1 MDALRYILL
10 MAVIAGGFSMQNP
23 AHAQYFRFGKN
34 KVHYEDRT
42 WYYLESRHF
51 TVFHHDGAD
60 HLAQFTI
67 RAAEE
72 AYEQVADMFNFRPSS
87 SLAIIVYEDHGDFS
101 VTNAVNLPT
110 FSDGIGGVT
119 ELFKNRIAIP
129 FTGDFRALRHVIHHE
144 LVHAMVNEYFYE
156 GTLQAIISGGPRA
169 RIPLWF
175 NEGLAEYA
183 ALGWDTQS
191 DMFVREAIL
200 NDHLAP
206 IPELRGFFA
215 YRGGQSVWDYVAEQY
230 GQEKIGE
237 ILSRLRTMR
246 SVDAAFERSI
256 GLSLAELSSRWHRAL
271 REIHFP
277 EVAARENLGDLGRL
291 VVSGEDG
298 FYNVSPTL
306 SPLGDRVVYVSTTQG
321 LFDVYMKPT
330 DGTGEPE
337 RLIAGQTS
345 RDFEALPILTP
356 GLTWS
361 PDGSRVAVAVRR
373 GDVESIAIVD
383 VRTRLIQHLDVPAV
397 EQILSLAWSPTG
409 NQIAL
414 GATNGQQS
422 DIYVMDLT
430 SGAVH
435 NLTDDIFSD
444 HEPSWQPDGQALVFH
459 SDRRHHTRLGRYAAS
474 DIDIFLEDFGRY
486 DLYRVSYD
494 ANTRTTDFPNAR
506 RLTTNTTW
514 DAYSARYGAHADDL
528 FYIADHN
535 GVPNIYHMNLASGE
549 ARAITDL
556 DVGVM
561 QIAMSGDGES
571 LAAVSLLEGVPSI
584 YVLRDMADRRI
595 DRPAPNIWAER
606 VAPDSLHEA
615 PVTKVA
621 NESIKAQNP
630 FLRNTIAGRPY
641 LRGRDRLRPRST
653 DPDGDDSSLASSDPG
668 FRAEPADSLF
678 CGVRV
683 DFETLRNVGRRP
695 PSREV
700 EALSEPAEDR
710 AYVDDDGTYLPR
722 RYKLRFSPDIVTG
735 AAGYDALYGVQGVT
749 QMLFSDMLGDH
760 RVSISTNLLLDLRNS
775 DYIFSYEYLGGRTD
789 WAVSTFHFSRLLADF
804 EDLSSPTYF
813 RYRQFGARLA
823 AQWPID
829 KFRRLEF
836 GAGVLGVSQ
845 ADITDVAR
853 PSRTRTLLVPRVT
866 FTRDKTVPG
875 FLFPV
880 AGSRFAASLSGSPLS
895 LERENILFGTLLV
908 DARTYFSAARNRLV
922 WALRLSGATSFGPDK
937 QVFYSS
943 GVQNW
948 INNDFDEVNGFP
960 IEDVTDFVFA
970 TPVMPLRGFDI
981 NAANGSNFALFNAE
995 FRFPMAASLL
1005 PGPLFLSR
1013 LQGVTFLDV
1022 GGLWGERGTTG
1033 SFKLTSKDATGRS
1046 RLDDLLVGS
1055 GFGMR
1060 TFVLG
1065 FPVRLDLAWPFDGI
1079 SFGDRT
1085 THLSVGVDF

>member
-1 MDALRYILL
+1 MARRCYILL
-10 MAVIAGGFSMQNP
+10 CVLLAAGVSLPEP
-23 AHAQYFRFGKN
+23 AQAQYFRFGKN

-42 WYYLESRHF
+42 WFYLESRHF

-72 AYEQVADMFNFRPSS
+72 AYEQVAGMFNFRPRN
-87 SLAIIVYEDHGDFS
+87 SLSIIVYEDHGDFS
-101 VTNAVNLPT
+101 VTNAVNLPA

-129 FTGDFRALRHVIHHE
+129 FTGDFRTFRHVIHHE

-183 ALGWDTQS
+183 ALGWDTRS

-200 NDHLAP
+200 SDHLAP

-230 GQEKIGE
+230 GEEKIGE

-246 SVDAAFERSI
+246 NVNAAFERSI
-256 GLSLAELSSRWHRAL
+256 GLTLEQLSSRWHRAL

-277 EVAARENLGDLGRL
+277 EVAARENMGDLGQA
-291 VVSGEDG
+291 VVTPKDG
-298 FYNVSPTL
+298 LYNVSPTL
-306 SPLGDRVVYVSTTQG
+306 SPLGDRVAYVSTTQG

-330 DGTGEPE
+330 DGSSGPV

-356 GLTWS
+356 GLAWS
-361 PDGSRVAVAVRR
+361 PDGSRIAVAVRR
-373 GDVESIAIVD
+373 GEVESIALVD
-383 VRTRLIQHLDVPAV
+383 VRTQMVQHLDVPSV
-397 EQILSLAWSPTG
+397 EQILSLSWSPTG
-409 NQIAL
+409 NQIAM
-414 GATNGQQS
+414 GASNGVQS
-422 DIYVMDLT
+422 DIHVLDLT

-435 NLTDDIFSD
+435 NLTNDIFSD
-444 HEPSWQPDGQALVFH
+444 HEPSWRPDGGALVFH
-459 SDRRHHTRLGRYAAS
+459 SDRNTHTRLGRHSAS
-474 DIDIFLEDFGRY
+474 DIDIFQEDFGRY
-486 DLYRVSYD
+486 DIYEIPYEASLGSHSY
-494 ANTRTTDFPNAR
+494 AEAR
-506 RLTTNTTW
+506 RLTRNTTW
-514 DAYSARYGAHADDL
+514 DAYSARYGAGNNDL
-528 FYIADHN
+528 FYIADYN
-535 GVPNIYHMNLASGE
+535 GVPNIHYMDLTSGAS
-549 ARAITDL
+549 RAVTDL

-561 QIAMSGDGES
+561 QIAVSKNGQSM
-571 LAAVSLLEGVPSI
+571 AAVSLLEGVPSI
-584 YVLRDMADRRI
+584 YLLRDMAGRRI
-595 DRPAPNIWAER
+595 PRPAPNIWAQR
-606 VAPDSLHEA
+606 VAPDSLDQA
-615 PVTKVA
+615 PVA
-621 NESIKAQNP
+621 RLAHESLKAQNP
-630 FLRNTIAGRPY
+630 FLRNSIAGIAYR
-641 LRGRDRLRPRST
+641 RGRDRLLPTADRTP
-653 DPDGDDSSLASSDPG
+653 GDSLSLASSDPG
-668 FRAEPADSLF
+668 FRPEAADSMF
-678 CGVRV
+678 GGVRV
-683 DFETLRNVGRRP
+683 DFESLRNIGRRP
-695 PSREV
+695 VSKEV
-700 EALSEPAEDR
+700 QALSEPEENR
-710 AYVDDDGTYLPR
+710 AYVDENGTYVPR

-775 DYIFSYEYLGGRTD
+775 DYIFSYEYLGGRAD

-813 RYRQFGARLA
+813 RYRQFGGRVAV
-823 AQWPID
+823 QWPLD
-829 KFRRLEF
+829 KFRRIEF
-836 GAGVLGVSQ
+836 ETGVLGVSQ

-853 PSRTRTLLVPRVT
+853 PSRTRTLLVPSLT

-875 FLFPV
+875 FLHPV
-880 AGSRFAASLSGSPLS
+880 GGSRFAASLSGSPVS
-895 LERENILFGTLLV
+895 PRRDNILFGTVLV
-908 DARTYFSAARNRLV
+908 DARTYFSAAGNRLV
-922 WALRLSGATSFGPDK
+922 WALRLAGASSFGPDK

-948 INNDFDEVNGFP
+948 INNKFDDINGFP

-995 FRFPMAASLL
+995 FRFPLAASLL

-1013 LQGVTFLDV
+1013 LHGVTFLDV
-1022 GGLWGERGTTG
+1022 GGLWGGRGTTG
-1033 SFKLTSKDATGRS
+1033 SFQLTSKDVDGRS
-1046 RLDDLLVGS
+1046 RLDDLLIGS
-1055 GFGMR
+1055 GFGAR
-1060 TFVLG
+1060 TFLLG
-1065 FPVRLDLAWPFDGI
+1065 FPVRVDVAWPFDGI
-1079 SFGDRT
+1079 SFGERT
-1085 THLSVGVDF
+1085 THISVGLDF

>member
-1 MDALRYILL
+1 MAVLRYILL
-10 MAVIAGGFSMQNP
+10 TAILAAGFSMQNP

-72 AYEQVADMFNFRPSS
+72 AFEQVADMFNFRPST
-87 SLAIIVYEDHGDFS
+87 SLSIIVYEDHGDFS
-101 VTNAVNLPT
+101 VTNAVDLPT

-129 FTGDFRALRHVIHHE
+129 FTGDFRTFRHVIHHE

-237 ILSRLRTMR
+237 ILSRLRTRR
-246 SVDAAFERSI
+246 SVDAAIQRSI
-256 GLSLAELSSRWHRAL
+256 GLSLGELSARWHRAL

-277 EVAARENLGDLGRL
+277 EVTARENLGDLGRA
-291 VVSGEDG
+291 VVTAEDG

-330 DGTGEPE
+330 DGTSEPE

-373 GDVESIAIVD
+373 GEVESIAVVD
-383 VRTRLIQHLDVPAV
+383 VRTRLVQHLDVPSV

-414 GATNGQQS
+414 GASNGQQS
-422 DIYVMDLT
+422 DIYVLDLT

-435 NLTDDIFSD
+435 NLTNDIFSD

-459 SDRRHHTRLGRYAAS
+459 SDRGHHTGLGRYSGS
-474 DIDIFLEDFGRY
+474 DVDIFEEGFGRY
-486 DLYRVSYD
+486 DLYRIPYD
-494 ANTRTTDFPNAR
+494 GNPGQALYPDAR
-506 RLTTNTTW
+506 RLTHNPTW
-514 DAYSARYGAHADDL
+514 DAYSARFGVTGSDL
-528 FYIADHN
+528 FYISDHN
-535 GVPNIYHMNLASGE
+535 GVPNIQYMDLASGE
-549 ARAITDL
+549 SRAITDL

-561 QIAMSGDGES
+561 QIAVSRDGKS
-571 LAAVSLLEGVPSI
+571 LAAVSLREGVPSI
-584 YVLRDMADRRI
+584 YVLRDMAGRRI
-595 DRPAPNIWAER
+595 PTPAPNIWAER
-606 VAPDSLHEA
+606 VAPDSSREA
-615 PVTKVA
+615 PA
-621 NESIKAQNP
+621 ALLARESLKAQNP
-630 FLRNTIAGRPY
+630 FLRNTIAGIPY
-641 LRGRDRLRPRST
+641 RRDRDRLRPRTGSLAR
-653 DPDGDDSSLASSDPG
+653 DESSLASSDPG
-668 FRAEPADSLF
+668 IRPEPADSLF
-678 CGVRV
+678 GGVRV
-683 DFETLRNVGRRP
+683 DFETLRNIGRRP
-695 PSREV
+695 VSRDV
-700 EALSEPAEDR
+700 EALSEPEANR
-710 AYVDDDGTYLPR
+710 AYVDEDGTYVPR

-813 RYRQFGARLA
+813 RYRQFGARVA

-829 KFRRLEF
+829 KFQRVEF
-836 GAGVLGVSQ
+836 EVGVLGVSQ
-845 ADITDVAR
+845 ADITDVSR
-853 PSRTRTLLVPRVT
+853 PSRTRTLLVPRIT

-875 FLFPV
+875 FLYPV
-880 AGSRFAASLSGSPLS
+880 AGSRFATSLSGSPVS
-895 LERENILFGTLLV
+895 LERENILFGTILV

-922 WALRLSGATSFGPDK
+922 WALRLSGASSFGPDK

-948 INNDFDEVNGFP
+948 INNEFDDVNGFP
-960 IEDVTDFVFA
+960 IEEVTDFVFA

-1022 GGLWGERGTTG
+1022 GGLWGQRGTTG
-1033 SFKLTSKDATGRS
+1033 TFKLTSKDVNGRS

-1055 GFGMR
+1055 GFGVR
-1060 TFVLG
+1060 TFVLS

>member
-1 MDALRYILL
+1 MLRYILL
-10 MAVIAGGFSMQNP
+10 TAILAAGFSMQNP
-23 AHAQYFRFGKN
+23 AHAQYFSFGKN

-51 TVFHHDGAD
+51 SVFYHDGTD
-60 HLAQFTI
+60 YLAQFTI

-72 AYEQVADMFNFRPSS
+72 AYEQVADIFNFRPAA
-87 SLAIIVYEDHGDFS
+87 SLPIIIYEDHGDFA

-119 ELFKNRIAIP
+119 ELFKNRIAVP
-129 FTGDFRALRHVIHHE
+129 FTGDFRTFRRVIHHE

-156 GTLQAIISGGPRA
+156 GTLQAVISGGPRA

-200 NDHLAP
+200 NDDLAP

-230 GQEKIGE
+230 GEEKIGE
-237 ILSRLRTMR
+237 ILSRLRTLR

-256 GLSLAELSSRWHRAL
+256 GIPLKELSSRWHRAL

-277 EVAARENLGDLGRL
+277 EVAARENLSDLGR
-291 VVSGEDG
+291 VVVMREDG
-298 FYNVSPTL
+298 FYNVSPAL

-330 DGTGEPE
+330 DGTGNPE

-345 RDFEALPILTP
+345 RDFETLPILTP

-373 GDVESIAIVD
+373 GDVESIAVVD
-383 VRTRLIQHLDVPAV
+383 VRTRLVQHLDVPAV

-414 GATNGQQS
+414 GASNGQQS
-422 DIYVMDLT
+422 DIYVLDLT

-435 NLTDDIFSD
+435 NLTNDIFSD
-444 HEPSWQPDGQALVFH
+444 HEPSWQPDGKALVFH
-459 SDRRHHTRLGRYAAS
+459 SDRGHRTQLGLYS
-474 DIDIFLEDFGRY
+474 TSNMDIFEEDFSRY
-486 DLYRVSYD
+486 DLYRIPYD
-494 ANTRTTDFPNAR
+494 GNPEPAAYLDAR
-506 RLTTNTTW
+506 RLTTSSMW
-514 DAYSARYGAHADDL
+514 DAYGARFGASQQDL
-528 FYIADHN
+528 FFIADYN
-535 GVPNIYHMNLASGE
+535 GVPNIYYMDLESG
-549 ARAITDL
+549 ARRAVTDL

-561 QIAMSGDGES
+561 QIAVSHDGNS

-584 YVLRDMADRRI
+584 YVLRDMAARRI
-595 DRPAPNIWAER
+595 PTPAPNIWAER
-606 VAPDSLHEA
+606 VAPDPLQEA
-615 PVTKVA
+615 PVA
-621 NESIKAQNP
+621 RLAHESLKAQNP

-641 LRGRDRLRPRST
+641 ERGRDRLRPQSGKT
-653 DPDGDDSSLASSDPG
+653 AGEEPPLTSSDPE
-668 FRAEPADSLF
+668 FRPEPADSLF
-678 CGVRV
+678 GGVRV
-683 DFETLRNVGRRP
+683 DFETLKMVGRRP
-695 PSREV
+695 VSKEV
-700 EALSEPAEDR
+700 AALSEPEPER
-710 AYVDDDGTYLPR
+710 AYVDENGTYTPR

-813 RYRQFGARLA
+813 RYRQFGARIA

-829 KFRRLEF
+829 KFRRVEIET
-836 GAGVLGVSQ
+836 GVLGVSQ
-845 ADITDVAR
+845 ADITDVSQ

-875 FLFPV
+875 FLHPV
-880 AGSRFAASLSGSPLS
+880 AGSRFGASLSGSPLS
-895 LERENILFGTLLV
+895 FERDNILFGTILI

-922 WALRLSGATSFGPDK
+922 WALRFSGASSFGPDK

-948 INNDFDEVNGFP
+948 INNDFDDVNGFP
-960 IEDVTDFVFA
+960 IEGVTDFVFA

-995 FRFPMAASLL
+995 FRFPIAASLL

-1013 LQGVTFLDV
+1013 MQGVTFLDA
-1022 GGLWGERGTTG
+1022 GGLWGDRGTTG
-1033 SFKLTSKDATGRS
+1033 AFKLTSKDAAGRS

-1055 GFGMR
+1055 GFGVR
-1060 TFVLG
+1060 TFLFG
-1065 FPVRLDLAWPFDGI
+1065 FPMRLDLAWPFDGI

-1085 THLSVGVDF
+1085 THVSVGVDF